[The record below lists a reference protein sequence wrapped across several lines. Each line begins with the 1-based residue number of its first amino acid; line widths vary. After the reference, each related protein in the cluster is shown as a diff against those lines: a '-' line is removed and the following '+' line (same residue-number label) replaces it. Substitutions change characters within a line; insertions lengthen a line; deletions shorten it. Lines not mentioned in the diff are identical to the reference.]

1 MRLINHN
8 FIGITGTLVLIFL
21 GHGVYA
27 QDPIATE
34 RPSQSIGSLVL
45 PGNSFLFEQ
54 GFTYKNDS
62 LELDGFFRLGVSDI
76 GELRLLTYYDSPLVT
91 IGAKVNLLK
100 DKNYRPGIA
109 IKVDLTGAKVTDYR
123 LIIMQ
128 KLSDQF
134 SANINVGYS
143 SAAYGILYIGY
154 SFADRFG
161 AYLEGYFENDY
172 NQFNT
177 GLTFAVNSETQFD
190 INAGLLNL
198 DAGYIGVGFARRFMF
213 KKDE

>member
-1 MRLINHN
+1 MRLGKHDFLSIS
-8 FIGITGTLVLIFL
+8 IVLVMTLL
-21 GHGVYA
+21 GNSAYA

-34 RPSQSIGSLVL
+34 RPTQSIGSLVL
-45 PGNSFLFEQ
+45 PGNSFQFEQ
-54 GFTYKNDS
+54 GFTFKRDT

-76 GELRLLTYYDSPLVT
+76 GELRLFTYYDSPLVT

-109 IKVDLTGAKVTDYR
+109 IRVELTGAKVTDYR
-123 LIIMQ
+123 LAIMQ

-134 SANINVGYS
+134 SATINVGYTDTT
-143 SAAYGILYIGY
+143 YGILAIGY

-161 AYLEGYFENDY
+161 AYIEGYFENDY
-172 NQFNT
+172 TQFNT
-177 GLTFAVNSETQFD
+177 GLTYAVNSETQVD
-190 INAGLLNL
+190 INTGLLNYNE
-198 DAGYIGVGFARRFMF
+198 GYLTVGFARRFMF

>member
-1 MRLINHN
+1 MRLKKFYFFFATAVFGLI
-8 FIGITGTLVLIFL
+8 FIGNN
-21 GHGVYA
+21 VYA

-45 PGNSFLFEQ
+45 PGNSFMFEQ

-134 SANINVGYS
+134 SANLNVGYS
-143 SAAYGILYIGY
+143 STTYGILYIGY

-177 GLTFAVNSETQFD
+177 GLTFTANSETQFD
-190 INAGLLNL
+190 INAGLIDF
-198 DAGYIGVGFARRFMF
+198 DAGYLGVGFARRFLF
-213 KKDE
+213 KGKE

>member
-1 MRLINHN
+1 MRLIRLN
-8 FIGITGTLVLIFL
+8 FFIVTAVLGLIFMSNN
-21 GHGVYA
+21 VYA

-34 RPSQSIGSLVL
+34 RPTQSIGSLVL
-45 PGNSFLFEQ
+45 PGNSFQFEQ
-54 GFTYKNDS
+54 GFTYKNDT

-76 GELRLLTYYDSPLVT
+76 GELRLFTYYDSPLVT

-109 IKVDLTGAKVTDYR
+109 IRVELTGAKVTDYR
-123 LIIMQ
+123 LAIMQ

-134 SANINVGYS
+134 SATINVGYTDIT
-143 SAAYGILYIGY
+143 YGILAIGY

-161 AYLEGYFENDY
+161 AYLEGYFEKDY
-172 NQFNT
+172 TQFNT
-177 GLTFAVNSETQFD
+177 GLTFAVNSETQLD
-190 INAGLLNL
+190 INTGLLNFEG
-198 DAGYIGVGFARRFMF
+198 GYLTVGFARRFMF

>member
-1 MRLINHN
+1 MGLIRNN
-8 FIGITGTLVLIFL
+8 FLLVSVTLGLFLIGNK
-21 GHGVYA
+21 VYA

-34 RPSQSIGSLVL
+34 RPTQSIGSLVL
-45 PGNSFLFEQ
+45 PANSFQFEQ

-62 LELDGFFRLGVSDI
+62 LELDGFFRLGISDL

-109 IKVDLTGAKVTDYR
+109 IRVELTGAKVTDYR
-123 LIIMQ
+123 LAIMQ

-134 SANINVGYS
+134 SATLNVGYS
-143 SAAYGILYIGY
+143 YTTYGILSVGY

-161 AYLEGYFENDY
+161 TYIEGYFERDY
-172 NQFNT
+172 TQFNT
-177 GLTFAVNSETQFD
+177 GLTFAVNSETQID
-190 INAGLLNL
+190 INAGLIDL
-198 DAGYIGVGFARRFMF
+198 DAGYLGVGFARRLLI
-213 KKDE
+213 KKD

>member
-1 MRLINHN
+1 MAALRLI
-8 FIGITGTLVLIFL
+8 FISSSAF
-21 GHGVYA
+21 A

-34 RPSQSIGSLVL
+34 RPSQSVGSLVL

-76 GELRLLTYYDSPLVT
+76 GELRLLTYYDSPLAT

-109 IKVDLTGAKVTDYR
+109 IKVDLTGAKITDYR

-134 SANINVGYS
+134 SANLNVGYAS
-143 SAAYGILYIGY
+143 TTYGIIYVAIV
-154 SFADRFG
+154 SP
-161 AYLEGYFENDY
+161 
-172 NQFNT
+172 T
-177 GLTFAVNSETQFD
+177 GLVFISKVILKMIITNSTQALPLRS
-190 INAGLLNL
+190 IVRLNL
-198 DAGYIGVGFARRFMF
+198 ISMRDY
-213 KKDE
+213 

>member
-1 MRLINHN
+1 MRLIKHIILY
-8 FIGITGTLVLIFL
+8 FSVPLALILF
-21 GHGVYA
+21 GNRAYA

-34 RPSQSIGSLVL
+34 RPTQSIGSLVL
-45 PGNSFLFEQ
+45 PGNSFQFEQ
-54 GFTYKNDS
+54 GFTFKRDT

-76 GELRLLTYYDSPLVT
+76 GELRLFTYYDSPLVT

-109 IKVDLTGAKVTDYR
+109 IRVELTGAKVTDYR
-123 LIIMQ
+123 LAIMQ

-134 SANINVGYS
+134 SATINVGYTNTT
-143 SAAYGILYIGY
+143 YGILAIGY

-161 AYLEGYFENDY
+161 VYMEGYIEKDY
-172 NQFNT
+172 TQLNT
-177 GLTFAVNSETQFD
+177 GLTFAVNSETQLD
-190 INAGLLNL
+190 INTGILNFAG
-198 DAGYIGVGFARRFMF
+198 GYLTVGFARRFMF

>member
-1 MRLINHN
+1 MRLIQRIL
-8 FIGITGTLVLIFL
+8 FIVMAALGLIFL
-21 GHGVYA
+21 GSSAFA

-34 RPSQSIGSLVL
+34 RPSQSVGSLVL
-45 PGNSFLFEQ
+45 PGNSFLYEQ

-100 DKNYRPGIA
+100 HKNYRPGIA

-134 SANINVGYS
+134 SANLNVGYAS
-143 SAAYGILYIGY
+143 STYGIIYIGY

-161 AYLEGYFENDY
+161 VYLEGYFENDY
-172 NQFNT
+172 NQFNS
-177 GLTFAVNSETQFD
+177 GLTFTLNSETQLD

-198 DAGYIGVGFARRFMF
+198 DAGYIGLGFARRFLF
-213 KKDE
+213 KKSD